1 MNRRVSRSLTS
12 AALLLAVAALPVSAA
27 AKEPQPHIKRVA
39 KPGAEKDV
47 HRDVIFERRL
57 GPDGE
62 LLLGGPRG
70 FLGVGT
76 LPLTKEL
83 RAHFGV
89 PEESGVLVASVE
101 AGSPADKAGIRV
113 GDVLTRADGEAIEGP
128 HDLRMALR
136 DAEDG
141 QAATVELW
149 RDGRA
154 QTVTAS
160 LERRERA
167 EIDLAPMFVRK
178 GKPGEPMMLKI
189 DPEKMGE
196 QFEMELKPGA
206 AHPGLIRLRGREEE
220 LEKRLAEL
228 EKRIKELEKQLQ
240 R

>member
-12 AALLLAVAALPVSAA
+12 AALLLAVAALPIPAA
-27 AKEPQPHIKRVA
+27 AKEPQPHVKRVA
-39 KPGAEKDV
+39 KPAAEKDV
-47 HRDVIFERRL
+47 QRDVIIERF
-57 GPDGE
+57 GPHGQ
-62 LLLGGPRG
+62 LLGGPRG

-101 AGSPADKAGIRV
+101 AGSPAEKAGIRV
-113 GDVLTRADGEAIEGP
+113 GDVLTRVDGEAIEGP
-128 HDLRMALR
+128 HELRMALH

-154 QTVTAS
+154 QTVTAN
-160 LERRERA
+160 LERRERT
-167 EIDLAPMFVRK
+167 EIDLAPMFIRK
-178 GKPGEPMMLKI
+178 GRPGEPMMLKI

-196 QFEMELKPGA
+196 QFEMELKPGE
-206 AHPGLIRLRGREEE
+206 HPGLIRLRGREAE

>member
-12 AALLLAVAALPVSAA
+12 AALLLAVATLPVPAA
-27 AKEPQPHIKRVA
+27 AKEPQPHVRRVA
-39 KPGAEKDV
+39 KPGSDKEV
-47 HRDVIFERRL
+47 HRDVIVERL
-57 GPDGE
+57 GPHGE
-62 LLLGGPRG
+62 LLGGPRG

-83 RAHFGV
+83 RTHFGV

-113 GDVLTRADGEAIEGP
+113 GDVLTRVDGEAIEGP
-128 HDLRMALR
+128 HDLRAALR

-149 RDGRA
+149 RDGKA
-154 QTVTAS
+154 QTVTAN

-167 EIDLAPMFVRK
+167 ELDLAPFFIRE
-178 GKPGEPMMLKI
+178 GGPGERMMLKI
-189 DPEKMGE
+189 DPEKMGRLGE

-206 AHPGLIRLRGREEE
+206 HPGLLRLRSHEAE

-228 EKRIKELEKQLQ
+228 EKRIKELEKQLEK
-240 R
+240 

>member
-12 AALLLAVAALPVSAA
+12 AALLLAVAVLPLPAV
-27 AKEPQPHIKRVA
+27 AKEPQPHVKRVA
-39 KPGAEKDV
+39 KPAAEKDV
-47 HRDVIFERRL
+47 HRDVLVERRL
-57 GPDGE
+57 GPHGE
-62 LLLGGPRG
+62 LLGGPRG

-113 GDVLTRADGEAIEGP
+113 GDVVTRVDGEAVEGP

-149 RDGRA
+149 RGGKA
-154 QTVTAS
+154 QTVTAN
-160 LERRERA
+160 LERRERT
-167 EIDLAPMFVRK
+167 EIDLAPMFIRK
-178 GKPGEPMMLKI
+178 GRPGEPMMLKI

-228 EKRIKELEKQLQ
+228 EKRIKELEKQLEK
-240 R
+240 

>member
-12 AALLLAVAALPVSAA
+12 AALLLAVVALPLPAA
-27 AKEPQPHIKRVA
+27 AKEPQPHVKRVA

-47 HRDVIFERRL
+47 HRDVIVERRL

-113 GDVLTRADGEAIEGP
+113 GDVLTRVDGEAIEGP

-149 RDGRA
+149 RDGKA
-154 QTVTAS
+154 QTVTAN
-160 LERRERA
+160 LERRERT
-167 EIDLAPMFVRK
+167 EIDLAPMFIRK
-178 GKPGEPMMLKI
+178 GRPGEPMMLKI

-196 QFEMELKPGA
+196 QFEMELKPGE
-206 AHPGLIRLRGREEE
+206 HSGLIRLRSREAE

-228 EKRIKELEKQLQ
+228 EKRIKELEKQLE